1 MNEIELFNG
10 NQININV
17 LMKEERKSVDNYKIN
32 FLKIYIIIFT
42 KKRKKWKE
50 INNNIS
56 LIRSKMQ

>member
-32 FLKIYIIIFT
+32 FLIIYIIFLQKKEKNEKKSITIFH
-42 KKRKKWKE
+42 
-50 INNNIS
+50 
-56 LIRSKMQ
+56 